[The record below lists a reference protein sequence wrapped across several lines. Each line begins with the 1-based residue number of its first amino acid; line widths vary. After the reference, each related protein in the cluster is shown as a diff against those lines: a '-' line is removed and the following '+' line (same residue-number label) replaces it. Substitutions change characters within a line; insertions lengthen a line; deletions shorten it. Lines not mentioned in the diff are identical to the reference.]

1 MPEYRKH
8 NLLNGKAPFRCLT
21 TYKIAGY
28 DSDLKRQG
36 IKKDDVKYL
45 CHIEKEKF
53 THMSLKLLKQQ
64 TSLWELSYPKD
75 CVTESGVVSIQLSGT
90 SLSPCKT
97 MVISFYLYTGEHRWR
112 QQETQSLY
120 LEFIQM
126 QGWTTQH
133 CKSNNVAQEESETL
147 ARNWKGRPCLFN
159 TFQLR
164 RAARLIR
171 SSISSI
177 CVQCL

>member
-1 MPEYRKH
+1 MLEYRKH

-53 THMSLKLLKQQ
+53 TYMSLRLLKQQ

-97 MVISFYLYTGEHRWR
+97 MVISFYLYTREHR
-112 QQETQSLY
+112 
-120 LEFIQM
+120 
-126 QGWTTQH
+126 
-133 CKSNNVAQEESETL
+133 
-147 ARNWKGRPCLFN
+147 
-159 TFQLR
+159 
-164 RAARLIR
+164 
-171 SSISSI
+171 
-177 CVQCL
+177 